1 MNICF
6 LSGNYKIGGAE
17 KVAVEIGKC
26 LNQDFSVFFFG
37 FNGNSNEY
45 NIANEN
51 IKFNKEKNF
60 FSKVSNKI
68 FKEYNFIRKGGYVP
82 SDFNIIEIEN
92 FVLFCDEYSIDCI
105 VFNQGNMITLIPEIK
120 KRLKNTDTKLIS
132 WVHSNYEIYEK
143 KYFKKCKKSL
153 NEGLVLSDAVI
164 CLTPDDKNEYVKLN
178 SMTFFI
184 PNPLTISSDEKA
196 DLSTKNIILTSR
208 VNFKTKGIDYL
219 FPISKQLPDGWNIV
233 VAGPMTKI
241 SKTQKLFYSIKN
253 RSFKKIKFVGKKSG
267 IELVQHYLS
276 GSIFLS
282 TSRWEGFG
290 LSITEAM
297 SFGLPIITFDTLG
310 PKYILDEGKYGV
322 IVSKNNVDDMIKQ
335 INILINDEQLR
346 EEYANLAYKRS
357 EDFKVGRIYL
367 EWKKVFEKIELVNSN
382 GN

>member
-1 MNICF
+1 M
-6 LSGNYKIGGAE
+6 
-17 KVAVEIGKC
+17 
-26 LNQDFSVFFFG
+26 
-37 FNGNSNEY
+37 
-45 NIANEN
+45 
-51 IKFNKEKNF
+51 
-60 FSKVSNKI
+60 
-68 FKEYNFIRKGGYVP
+68 
-82 SDFNIIEIEN
+82 
-92 FVLFCDEYSIDCI
+92 
-105 VFNQGNMITLIPEIK
+105 
-120 KRLKNTDTKLIS
+120 
-132 WVHSNYEIYEK
+132 
-143 KYFKKCKKSL
+143 
-153 NEGLVLSDAVI
+153 
-164 CLTPDDKNEYVKLN
+164 
-178 SMTFFI
+178 
-184 PNPLTISSDEKA
+184 
-196 DLSTKNIILTSR
+196 TSR

>member
-6 LSGNYKIGGAE
+6 VSGNYKIGGAE
-17 KVAVEIGKC
+17 KVAVEIGKY

-37 FNGNSNEY
+37 LNGNSNEY

-60 FSKVSNKI
+60 FLKVSNKL
-68 FKEYNFIRKGGYVP
+68 FKEYNFIKKGEYVP

-105 VFNQGNMITLIPEIK
+105 IFNQGNMIALIPEIK
-120 KRLKNTDTKLIS
+120 KRLKNKSTKLIS

-153 NEGLVLSDAVI
+153 NAGLALSDAVI
-164 CLTPDDKNEYVKLN
+164 CLTPIDKNEYVKLN
-178 SMTFFI
+178 PMTFFI
-184 PNPLTISSDEKA
+184 PNPLTISSNEKA

-267 IELVQHYLS
+267 MELVQHYLS

-310 PKYILDEGKYGV
+310 PKYILDKGKYGV
-322 IVSKNNVDDMIKQ
+322 IVSKNDVDDMIKQ

-346 EEYANLAYKRS
+346 EEYAHLAYKRS
-357 EDFKVGRIYL
+357 EDFKIERIYL
-367 EWKKVFEKIELVNSN
+367 EWKKVFEKIELVNTN